1 MALPPERYDHFKNW
15 FQRNECF
22 SKASSTFRSGKI
34 YLICILCT
42 YETPITSQG
51 NSWNIG
57 HFKRHLKASP
67 NCDVNN
73 TPVETIQM
81 DTAYGLQVSMTLDF
95 ITFITFNETSPKLEP
110 AFCFQLST
118 HCKLIIFVL
127 LLFHQLNDG
136 DGLDFEA
143 TRDSTLG
150 SSSEMIIEVSLT
162 TVGNIAAVMMVL
174 AKNFHKISI
183 HSVGN

>member
-15 FQRNECF
+15 FQRHEYF
-22 SKASSTFRSGKI
+22 SKATSTFKSGKI
-34 YLICILCT
+34 YLKCIICQ
-42 YETPITSQG
+42 YETPISPQG

-57 HFKRHLKASP
+57 NFKRHLKASP
-67 NCDVNN
+67 NCDSNN

-81 DTAYGLQVSMTLDF
+81 DTANGLQVSMTLDF

-118 HCKLIIFVL
+118 HCKLII
-127 LLFHQLNDG
+127 LLFHQLSDG
-136 DGLDFEA
+136 DGLDSEA

-162 TVGNIAAVMMVL
+162 IVGNIAAVLMVL
-174 AKNFHKISI
+174 AKELS
-183 HSVGN
+183 

>member
-15 FQRNECF
+15 FLNHEYY
-22 SKASSTFRSGKI
+22 SKGTPSLKSGTV
-34 YLICILCT
+34 YLKCIFCP
-42 YETPITSQG
+42 YETPIPSQG

-67 NCDVNN
+67 NCDVNRAH
-73 TPVETIQM
+73 VETIQM
-81 DTAYGLQVSMTLDF
+81 ETANGLQVSMTLDF
-95 ITFITFNETSPKLEP
+95 ITFITLNETLPKLKP
-110 AFCFQLST
+110 SFFFQIST

-127 LLFHQLNDG
+127 LLFHQLSDG
-136 DGLDFEA
+136 DGLDSEA

-162 TVGNIAAVMMVL
+162 IVGNIAAVMMVL
-174 AKNFHKISI
+174 AKKLS
-183 HSVGN
+183 